1 MAEGVVSVLEA
12 NGAQHA
18 WVFYGDDGLDELTTT
33 ATSTVYELRDGS
45 VRRFTIDPVDL
56 GIARA
61 EKRDLAGGD
70 SNTNADAVR
79 AVLDG
84 KPGAVR
90 DIALLNAAAAL
101 VVAGRADDLAAA
113 LELARAA
120 VDSGAA
126 AGVLDDWVRVAA
138 EARAAEES

>member
-1 MAEGVVSVLEA
+1 
-12 NGAQHA
+12 
-18 WVFYGDDGLDELTTT
+18 
-33 ATSTVYELRDGS
+33 VYELRDGS
-45 VRRFTIDPVDL
+45 VRRFSIDPIDL

-70 SNTNADAVR
+70 STTNADAVR

-101 VVAGRADDLAAA
+101 VVAGRADDLADA
-113 LELARAA
+113 LELARAT
-120 VDSGAA
+120 VDAGSAA
-126 AGVLDDWVRVAA
+126 RVLDDWLRVAA
-138 EARAAEES
+138 AARTAEES